1 MATFYL
7 GMATFFLGM
16 ATLFLGLA
24 TFFLGIIF
32 FQNGYILVPHLKER
46 FSSEEIIGP
55 KLQSDSPDMR
65 LVLFCQNCD

>member
-1 MATFYL
+1 MASFYL

-32 FQNGYILVPHLKER
+32 FSKWLHFGTAPCRAGMQDKI
-46 FSSEEIIGP
+46 F
-55 KLQSDSPDMR
+55 
-65 LVLFCQNCD
+65 

>member
-32 FQNGYILVPHLKER
+32 FQNGYILVPHQFRPFQNSR
-46 FSSEEIIGP
+46 FFD
-55 KLQSDSPDMR
+55 KMQ
-65 LVLFCQNCD
+65 FCKTKKSVQNF